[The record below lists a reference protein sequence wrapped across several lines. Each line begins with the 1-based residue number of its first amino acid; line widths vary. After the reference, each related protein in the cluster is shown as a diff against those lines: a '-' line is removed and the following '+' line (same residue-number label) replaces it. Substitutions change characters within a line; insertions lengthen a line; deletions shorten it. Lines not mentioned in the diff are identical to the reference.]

1 MKKLLIAG
9 LATAAMTSMAVAGS
23 CSGTQCNGVKI
34 TEILATSA
42 GTITV
47 TTDADESGLTCT
59 TFGGKYVYIAAS
71 APGKNALYSALLTAK
86 TTKNTVRLI
95 MTPDSSGF
103 CQITTLYV
111 Q

>member
-9 LATAAMTSMAVAGS
+9 LATATMTSMALAGS
-23 CSGTQCNGVKI
+23 CSGTQCNSVI
-34 TEILATSA
+34 VTEILATSA

-47 TTDADESGLTCT
+47 TSDADESGLSCT
-59 TFGGKYVYIAAS
+59 TFGGQYVYIAAT

-86 TTKNTVRLI
+86 TTKTPVRFI
-95 MTPDSSGF
+95 MTPDSSGY

>member
-9 LATAAMTSMAVAGS
+9 LATATMTSMAVAGS
-23 CSGTQCNGVKI
+23 CSGTQCNDVKV
-34 TEILATSA
+34 TQILATSA

-47 TTDADESGLTCT
+47 TSDADESGLSCT
-59 TFGGKYVYIAAS
+59 TFGGQYVYIAAD

-86 TTKNTVRLI
+86 TTKSSVRFI
-95 MTPDSSGF
+95 MTPDSRGY

-111 Q
+111 N

>member
-9 LATAAMTSMAVAGS
+9 LATATMTSMALAGS

-47 TTDADESGLTCT
+47 TSDADESGLSCT

-71 APGKNALYSALLTAK
+71 AAGKNALYSALLTAK
-86 TTKNTVRLI
+86 TTKTPVRFIL
-95 MTPDSSGF
+95 TPDSSGY
-103 CQITTLYV
+103 CQLTTLYV